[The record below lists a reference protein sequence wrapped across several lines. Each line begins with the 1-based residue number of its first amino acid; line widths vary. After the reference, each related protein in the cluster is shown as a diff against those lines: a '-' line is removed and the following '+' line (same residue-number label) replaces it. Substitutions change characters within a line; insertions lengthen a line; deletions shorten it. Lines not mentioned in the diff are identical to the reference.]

1 MGRLGWIVCITLLL
15 TPVGGLAQSGM
26 SQARLQD
33 DCLQRLKPL
42 IPREVEVKRVD
53 FSALGNYATYYVVS
67 YAFTRELEN
76 GSRTAACN
84 YRRDGQWVKDDAAVF
99 RVKQEMDLKAVPQR

>member
-1 MGRLGWIVCITLLL
+1 V
-15 TPVGGLAQSGM
+15 AQSGI

-67 YAFTRELEN
+67 YGFTRELEN
-76 GSRTAACN
+76 GSRTAACT

-99 RVKQEMDLKAVPQR
+99 RVKREIETSRRK